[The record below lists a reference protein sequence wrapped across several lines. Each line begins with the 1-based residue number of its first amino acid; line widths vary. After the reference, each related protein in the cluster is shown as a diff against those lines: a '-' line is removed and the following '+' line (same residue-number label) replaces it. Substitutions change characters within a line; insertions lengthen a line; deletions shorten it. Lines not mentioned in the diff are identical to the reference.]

1 MHWVYFSKQENSGIT
16 RNFTACFTEEMKC
29 LFLDRSNCILSLCI
43 QFHYSLVVFIGY
55 KHVTYQ
61 VNRIAAL
68 DGQFASACKCL
79 IGYVLMKNLLSH
91 SIYCRMGWRCH
102 GNASGRSCSPAG
114 ISLLFC
120 IFSMPPIKRSV
131 MHQVNWESLFCGFS
145 WIIVGKGME
154 HNVSVIAEKS
164 YKCQFALFEYTG
176 WYCLKYVFSCT
187 LQF

>member
-1 MHWVYFSKQENSGIT
+1 
-16 RNFTACFTEEMKC
+16 MKC
-29 LFLDRSNCILSLCI
+29 LFLDRSNCILYLCI

-68 DGQFASACKCL
+68 DGQFGSVCKCL

-120 IFSMPPIKRSV
+120 IFLMPPIKRSV
-131 MHQVNWESLFCGFS
+131 MHQVNWESLF
-145 WIIVGKGME
+145 V
-154 HNVSVIAEKS
+154 VSVELLLAKARNTMFLWLQKNLTS
-164 YKCQFALFEYTG
+164 VSLP
-176 WYCLKYVFSCT
+176 CLSIRSDIVWNMYFHVACNFNSI
-187 LQF
+187 